1 MVVLGTWRHMRPRER
16 REALEGYLGILPWVL
31 GFLAFTIGPMLA
43 SIYFSLTQWDIV
55 RPPKWIGLANYIKL
69 FTDDPLFSIALRV
82 TVTYV
87 VLSVPLKLLAGLGLS
102 LLLNLKVRAMNIFRT
117 IFYIPAV
124 LSGVAVALMWI
135 WIMHPEMGV
144 INLLLSRVGIQGPKW
159 FWAPETALISVV
171 IMNLWYVGGDAVIYL
186 AGLQNIPPHLYE
198 AAEIDGANR
207 WHRFRSVTLP
217 LLTPTLFLQLVTGL
231 ISAFQMFTSV
241 YIITRG
247 GPLKATFF
255 YMLYLYQT
263 AFEDFNMGY
272 ASALAWVLTII
283 IVLCSIVV
291 FRTSTRWVYYED
303 SGEAGK

>member
-1 MVVLGTWRHMRPRER
+1 MLLDTWRQMRPRAR
-16 REALEGYLGILPWVL
+16 REALDGYLGILPWVI
-31 GFLAFTIGPMLA
+31 GFFAFTLGPMLA

-55 RPPKWIGLANYIKL
+55 RAPIWIGLANYVKL
-69 FTDDPLFSIALRV
+69 FTDDPLFFIALKV
-82 TVTYV
+82 TLTYV
-87 VLSVPLKLLAGLGLS
+87 ALSVPLKLIAGLGLS
-102 LLLNLKVRAMNIFRT
+102 LLLNLKVRGMNVFRT
-117 IFYIPAV
+117 IFYLPAV

-144 INLLLSRVGIQGPKW
+144 VNMILSRFGIEVPKW

-171 IMNLWYVGGDAVIYL
+171 IMSLWYVGGGAVIYL

-231 ISAFQMFTSV
+231 IDAFQVFTAV
-241 YIITRG
+241 YIITKG

-263 AFEDFNMGY
+263 AFEEFNMGY
-272 ASALAWVLTII
+272 ASAMAWVLTII
-283 IVLCSIVV
+283 IVLCSVVV
-291 FRTSTRWVYYED
+291 FRTSNRWVYYED
-303 SGEAGK
+303 TGEGAK

>member
-1 MVVLGTWRHMRPRER
+1 MVVDIWRQMRPRAR
-16 REALEGYLGILPWVL
+16 REALEGYLGILPWVI
-31 GFLAFTIGPMLA
+31 GFLAFTLGPMLA

-55 RPPKWIGLANYIKL
+55 RTPIWIGMTNYIKL
-69 FTDDPLFSIALRV
+69 FTDDPLFYTAIKV
-82 TVTYV
+82 TFTYV
-87 VLSVPLKLLAGLGLS
+87 LLSVPLKLITGLGLS
-102 LLLNLKVRAMNIFRT
+102 LLLNLKVRGMNVFRT

-144 INLLLSRVGIQGPKW
+144 VNMILARFGIQGPMW

-171 IMNLWYVGGDAVIYL
+171 IMALWYVGGDAVIYL

-198 AAEIDGANR
+198 AAEIDGASR
-207 WHRFRSVTLP
+207 WHKFRSVTLP

-231 ISAFQMFTSV
+231 IGAFQVFTAV
-241 YIITRG
+241 YVITKG

-263 AFEDFNMGY
+263 AFEDYNMGY
-272 ASALAWVLTII
+272 ASALAWILTII
-283 IVLCSIVV
+283 IVTCSIVV

-303 SGEAGK
+303 AEEGAR

>member
-1 MVVLGTWRHMRPRER
+1 MALDTWRQMGPRAR
-16 REALEGYLGILPWVL
+16 REALDGYLGILPWVL
-31 GFLAFTIGPMLA
+31 GFLAFTVGPMLA
-43 SIYFSLTQWDIV
+43 SMYFSLTQWDIV
-55 RPPKWIGLANYIKL
+55 RAPVWVGLANYVKL
-69 FTDDPLFSIALRV
+69 FTDDPLFRIALRV
-82 TVTYV
+82 TFTYV
-87 VLSVPLKLLAGLGLS
+87 ALSVPLKLLFGLGLS
-102 LLLNLKVRAMNIFRT
+102 LLLNLKVRGMNVFRT

-144 INLLLSRVGIQGPKW
+144 VNMILSRFGIEGPKW

-171 IMNLWYVGGDAVIYL
+171 IMSLWYVGGGAVIYL

-231 ISAFQMFTSV
+231 IDAFQVFTAV
-241 YIITRG
+241 YIITKG

-263 AFEDFNMGY
+263 AFEEFNMGY
-272 ASALAWVLTII
+272 ASAMAWVLTII
-283 IVLCSIVV
+283 IVLCSVVV
-291 FRTSTRWVYYED
+291 FRTSNRWVYYED
-303 SGEAGK
+303 TGEGAK